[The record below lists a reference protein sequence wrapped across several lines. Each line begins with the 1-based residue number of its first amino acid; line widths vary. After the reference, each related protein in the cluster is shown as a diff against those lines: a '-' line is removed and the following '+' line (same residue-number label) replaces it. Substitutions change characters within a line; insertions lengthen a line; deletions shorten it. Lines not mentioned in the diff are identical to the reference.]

1 MVRVTTTHEFLKS
14 KLQNL
19 RRALIE
25 QCKANT
31 VRIDTLESYLLT
43 QSNLTSYAS
52 KLKGKDLR
60 TVAEDI
66 VNYVETSDN
75 RDDAVDLTVK
85 YLSLFQEVT
94 DNLNTLLE
102 VC

>member
-25 QCKANT
+25 QYKANT

-66 VNYVETSDN
+66 VNYVETSNN
-75 RDDAVDLTVK
+75 RDDAVELTVK

-94 DNLNTLLE
+94 DNLNT
-102 VC
+102 

>member
-25 QCKANT
+25 QYKANT

-75 RDDAVDLTVK
+75 REDAVDLTVK

-94 DNLNTLLE
+94 DNLNT
-102 VC
+102 

>member
-25 QCKANT
+25 QYKANT

-75 RDDAVDLTVK
+75 RDDAVELTVK

-94 DNLNTLLE
+94 DNLNT
-102 VC
+102 

>member
-25 QCKANT
+25 QYKANT
-31 VRIDTLESYLLT
+31 VRIDTLESHLLT

-60 TVAEDI
+60 SVAEDI

-75 RDDAVDLTVK
+75 RDDAVELTVK

-94 DNLNTLLE
+94 DNLNT
-102 VC
+102 